1 MGNVVIIDLANT
13 EKSPVEIMAH
23 DSAISCMTLSHDG
36 AKLATSSIKVSCNK
50 LKKNLNIKIKF

>member
-1 MGNVVIIDLANT
+1 MGNVIIIDLANT

-36 AKLATSSIKVSCNK
+36 AKLATSSIKVSCFVNK
-50 LKKNLNIKIKF
+50 INSNIIN

>member
-50 LKKNLNIKIKF
+50 